1 MSGGVLFTKHSRG
14 QLEGSEQPGA
24 EGCLW
29 EEEKAG
35 VMKQNH
41 LAGTAAPF
49 KDGPDQVLQFWM
61 GLLGFLFTKM
71 GALVLP
77 ELKGES

>member
-1 MSGGVLFTKHSRG
+1 MGEFFSQSTAEG
-14 QLEGSEQPGA
+14 QLEGSEQLEA
-24 EGCLW
+24 EGCPW

-35 VMKQNH
+35 VMKHNH
-41 LAGTAAPF
+41 PAGTAAPF
-49 KDGPDQVLQFWM
+49 KDGPDQALQFWM
-61 GLLGFLFTKM
+61 GLLGFFFTKM

>member
-1 MSGGVLFTKHSRG
+1 
-14 QLEGSEQPGA
+14 
-24 EGCLW
+24 
-29 EEEKAG
+29 
-35 VMKQNH
+35 MKQNH
-41 LAGTAAPF
+41 PAGTATPF
-49 KDGPDQVLQFWM
+49 KDGPDQALQFWM

>member
-1 MSGGVLFTKHSRG
+1 
-14 QLEGSEQPGA
+14 
-24 EGCLW
+24 
-29 EEEKAG
+29 
-35 VMKQNH
+35 MKQNH
-41 LAGTAAPF
+41 PAGTAAPF
-49 KDGPDQVLQFWM
+49 KDGPDQALQFWM